1 LSSRS
6 ARSRIANPYA
16 AFFALLILLARV
28 GAVDG
33 AEDAP
38 DLMQTLVAEDATLNN
53 NLNLIEVRWV
63 PGRNRRKL
71 ALGFGMEKIVAN
83 DLGLEVMSE
92 WEDNFSRVG
101 RTGNGFGNVDVTLKV
116 SVVEES
122 RE

>member
-1 LSSRS
+1 VHRLAQSASGHGSSSRS

-16 AFFALLILLARV
+16 VFFALLILLARV

-83 DLGLEVMSE
+83 NLGLEVMSE

-101 RTGNGFGNVDVTLKV
+101 RTGN
-116 SVVEES
+116 
-122 RE
+122 